1 MGFVHEIS
9 LRLFSTCVLSRQNV
23 WRFFDVLLR
32 QQLRSRSKTLGLTA
46 ESSTDCFW
54 PWLFFSFLKGW
65 QVAKFTA
72 LSFSIEFLS
81 GLPECKGA
89 SSGLAIGEGLDR
101 SPTPV
106 GPWIVQRN
114 DRSLFFFYYKKGS
127 CRGPRIHLRFAG
139 GKKTCPDFFGN

>member
-1 MGFVHEIS
+1 M
-9 LRLFSTCVLSRQNV
+9 
-23 WRFFDVLLR
+23 
-32 QQLRSRSKTLGLTA
+32 
-46 ESSTDCFW
+46 
-54 PWLFFSFLKGW
+54 
-65 QVAKFTA
+65 AKFTA

-114 DRSLFFFYYKKGS
+114 DRSLFFYYKKGS